1 MLSSYKKEFDSGK
14 CHSVDKSQKCYA
26 KKEEPEAKRK
36 IFHYLEQANSQR
48 KQADQRL
55 PGAGEKGEWGGIYC
69 MRAILGLM
77 KKFEN
82 SGNDCTT
89 W

>member
-1 MLSSYKKEFDSGK
+1 M
-14 CHSVDKSQKCYA
+14 DKSQKCYA
-26 KKEEPEAKRK
+26 KKKSQKQKKK

-69 MRAILGLM
+69 MRAIEFLLGLM